1 MILLVA
7 AFPLTLLPSS
17 VFGLTSTAAA
27 IVFSPSIGR
36 WFDKTARL
44 KSVRYAIFAQ
54 RVVVAAG
61 CICLWVTVARN
72 LGTTAKDGLFAVV
85 VLFGCIAK
93 LAFVGKTVG
102 IERDW
107 VC

>member
-17 VFGLTSTAAA
+17 VLGLTSTAAA
-27 IVFSPSIGR
+27 IVFSPSVGR

-61 CICLWVTVARN
+61 CICLWVMVARN
-72 LGTTAKDGLFAVV
+72 LGTSTKDGLFAAV